1 MKVIGYLFYKLRA
14 KCCRSVRFSL
24 TDGTGRI
31 KEQDKQQG
39 RTSFMIISR
48 GLGLLPVLLLAA
60 GECHAAGV
68 TIGVVAPQT
77 GSLAQL
83 GAQIVAG
90 AEAKIRQDG
99 DIVVTVNEPCEE
111 NTGAAVADALIA
123 AKVQVAIGFLC
134 SQTLDGA
141 LPKLKDANI
150 PAITVSVRSR
160 ILMEDA
166 LKNNWPLFRLA
177 PSDSAEAAK
186 IIEVILH
193 DWASSPIALIEDGTI
208 HGRELTEAVRN
219 ALEQNG
225 LKPVFTDT
233 YRPGQEQQ
241 IALVRRLKKAG
252 ATKVFIGG
260 DRSDVSIIARD
271 ARNEKIQLDL
281 MGGDAMRAADQPL
294 PLADGVAA
302 VILPDNT
309 ARADASSAGV
319 GFRAAGVEPEGYVL
333 PAYAAVEIAI
343 KAAQDA
349 AADDRPVAQHLGGM
363 PFDTVIGKVAFDSG
377 HELSDNPY
385 QLMQWRSGAFVPADQ
400 PVQ

>member
-1 MKVIGYLFYKLRA
+1 M
-14 KCCRSVRFSL
+14 
-24 TDGTGRI
+24 T
-31 KEQDKQQG
+31 
-39 RTSFMIISR
+39 ISR
-48 GLGLLPVLLLAA
+48 CLGLLPLLLVAA

-77 GSLAQL
+77 GSFAPL
-83 GAQIVAG
+83 GAQIAAG

-99 DIVVTVNEPCEE
+99 DTIVTVNEPCED
-111 NTGAAVADALIA
+111 NSGGAVADALIA

-166 LKNNWPLFRLA
+166 LKNGWPLFRLA
-177 PSDSAEAAK
+177 PADGAEAAK
-186 IIEVILH
+186 IIDVILH
-193 DWASSPIALIEDGTI
+193 DWASSPIALVEDGTI

-241 IALVRRLKKAG
+241 IALVRRLKRAG

-271 ARNEKIQLDL
+271 AKAEKIALDL
-281 MGGDAMRAADQPL
+281 MGGDGMRAADQPL
-294 PLADGVAA
+294 PLADGVLA
-302 VILPDNT
+302 VTLPDYT
-309 ARADASSAGV
+309 ARADASPAGV
-319 GFRAAGVEPEGYVL
+319 ALRAAGIEPEGYVL

-343 KAAQDA
+343 KAVQA
-349 AADDRPVAQHLGGM
+349 AASDERPVVQHLGGM
-363 PFDTVIGKVAFDSG
+363 PFDTVLGQITFDAG
-377 HELSDNPY
+377 HELSQNPY
-385 QLMQWRSGAFVPADQ
+385 QLMQWRSGAFVPFSAPAQ
-400 PVQ
+400 